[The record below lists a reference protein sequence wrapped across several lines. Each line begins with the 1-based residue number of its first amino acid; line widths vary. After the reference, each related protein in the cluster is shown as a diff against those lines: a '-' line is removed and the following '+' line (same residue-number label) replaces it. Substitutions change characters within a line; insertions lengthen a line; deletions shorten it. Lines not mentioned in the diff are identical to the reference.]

1 MNAKIINENT
11 SGYEEAMEEITEEEE
26 TEGMEEI
33 TEEENPLIV
42 KFTKPYSYEGKTYEE
57 IDLTNI
63 ENMSGAQL
71 CVAQRMYAK
80 TGSVAMSPE
89 LDPNYSC
96 IVAHL
101 VTKLPVEFFKKITAK
116 DLGRVKRAISGFF
129 FNAD

>member
-11 SGYEEAMEEITEEEE
+11 SGYEEPMEEITDEEE
-26 TEGMEEI
+26 T
-33 TEEENPLIV
+33 EENPLIV
-42 KFTKPYSYEGKTYEE
+42 KFTKPYTYEDKTYEE
-57 IDLTNI
+57 VDLTNI